1 VSKNNNNR
9 LLSIDSLRGIA
20 VVLMV
25 VQHLVSWSWQGPR
38 SGELNSDYPII
49 MILVL
54 LGGLAAPLF
63 VVLSGM
69 GVKILHDHTQESNSY
84 QFKRKMVLRGGIL
97 ILLGYLLNFLT
108 PSWLGIQSWYI
119 LHLIGLGVLVS
130 PWSTKLSIKK
140 IILFS
145 ACIFL
150 FNSWVHIVL
159 EIPNSF
165 STGMMNAESRM
176 NSNIPS
182 GLYLVYV
189 ACFQGQFP
197 IFPWMVLF
205 LFGHILTLYLDEFK
219 NMIKILMASVGV
231 GLLCVLVSK
240 FFDIIGVG
248 MPEVLEELVRFQVPF
263 FPLTL
268 PLAMFLFSGVVACCI
283 LVKLIEENGFLKK
296 ANLMVT
302 LGNFS
307 LSILVFHILLFRELG
322 FRLGLFRVFDGV
334 ESLVVSAFTCMFVFV
349 VGYYFSK
356 WNPSFSF
363 EKLIRIFELRT
374 K

>member
-1 VSKNNNNR
+1 MSNKNNR
-9 LLSIDSLRGIA
+9 LLSIDSLRGMA

-25 VQHLVSWSWQGPR
+25 VQHLISWSWQGPKN
-38 SGELNSDYPII
+38 GELNSDYSII

-63 VVLSGM
+63 VVLSGI

-84 QFKRKMVLRGGIL
+84 QFKRKMILRGGVL

-119 LHLIGLGVLVS
+119 LHLIGFGVLVS
-130 PWSTKLSIKK
+130 PWSTKLSVKK
-140 IILFS
+140 IIIFS
-145 ACIFL
+145 ACIFI
-150 FNSWVHIVL
+150 FNSWIHNAL

-165 STGMMNAESRM
+165 NTGMMNAESRI

-197 IFPWMVLF
+197 IFPWIVLF
-205 LFGHILTLYLDEFK
+205 LFGHILSLYLNDFK
-219 NMIKILMASVGV
+219 SMIKMLMSSVGI
-231 GLLCVLVSK
+231 GLLCAFVSN
-240 FFDIIGVG
+240 FSDIIGVG
-248 MPEVLEELVRFQVPF
+248 MPDVLEELVRFQVPF

-283 LVKLIEENGFLKK
+283 LVKLIEEKGFLKK
-296 ANLMVT
+296 ANFMVS
-302 LGNFS
+302 LGDSS

-322 FRLGLFRVFDGV
+322 FRLGFFRIFDGV
-334 ESLVVSAFTCMFVFV
+334 ESLVVSVVVCMFVFV
-349 VGYYFSK
+349 VGHYFSK
-356 WNPSFSF
+356 WNPSFSM
-363 EKLIRIFELRT
+363 EKLVRIFELRS